1 MKSISN
7 ASEVT
12 NRKKSVT
19 QELDDAL
26 ERAEI
31 LAQGESL
38 NKLYNIS
45 EILQDKMPWTKNNP
59 RKIRLLPLIAI
70 FLVVLINKG
79 IYQLPGK
86 THACRL

>member
-7 ASEVT
+7 VSEVT

-45 EILQDKMPWTKNNP
+45 EIL
-59 RKIRLLPLIAI
+59 
-70 FLVVLINKG
+70 
-79 IYQLPGK
+79 
-86 THACRL
+86 

>member
-45 EILQDKMPWTKNNP
+45 EILQDKSNKNFLKNW
-59 RKIRLLPLIAI
+59 LPSRHQAAQD
-70 FLVVLINKG
+70 K
-79 IYQLPGK
+79 QLGSDDEY
-86 THACRL
+86 